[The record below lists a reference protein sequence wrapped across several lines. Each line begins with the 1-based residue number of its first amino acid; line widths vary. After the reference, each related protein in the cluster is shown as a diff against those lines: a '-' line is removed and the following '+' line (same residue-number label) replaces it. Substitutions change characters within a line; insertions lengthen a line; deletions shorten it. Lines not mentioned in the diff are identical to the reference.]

1 MQAFRNLSAN
11 ATKLGF
17 VFCEMFFV
25 LITVKPFSEKASG
38 LRHLQMFLN
47 CGWLANAE
55 RNLRRRLGKIRSSEG
70 LNFTFKTFFADL
82 AVVHFDLQTFGVEM
96 FPVVG
101 KFPRQKH
108 HDLAGKFGVWHVM
121 CIRIPISCRSWIC
134 GGGMAHDV
142 RSTSLVFLRGWRHG

>member
-17 VFCEMFFV
+17 VFCEIFFV
-25 LITVKPFSEKASG
+25 FITVKSFSAKTSG
-38 LRHLQMFLN
+38 CVTYKCFFN

-55 RNLRRRLGKIRSSEG
+55 EISEG
-70 LNFTFKTFFADL
+70 GSEKSGLRKVSGLLPLTCQLCT
-82 AVVHFDLQTFGVEM
+82 FDLQILGVEL

-121 CIRIPISCRSWIC
+121 CIRIPISCRSWTC
-134 GGGMAHDV
+134 GDGMAHDV
-142 RSTSLVFLRGWRHG
+142 RSTSLGFLCGWRNQCL